1 MEQGP
6 VSTLPPPRLAVVLI
20 NWNSGEN
27 TIECLESLLRSDTP
41 ARVVVV
47 DNASADDSMERILA
61 WASGAEPFTPPTGP
75 LGRLTDPPLTKPVR
89 VVRLSADEALNGD
102 DGSGAPL
109 TLIDAGGNLG
119 FAGGNNLGLR
129 YALRDPALAYFWC
142 LNNDTVVER
151 DAIRA
156 LVARMDATHRVGMC
170 GTVVRYYHR
179 PGTVQA
185 LNGSR
190 FKMLS
195 GQSMGIG
202 RNQPAARAMD
212 PRRVARET
220 DFVLGASLAVSR
232 AFLETVG
239 FMEESYFLYFEEM
252 DWSVRNRG
260 RFATAF
266 AHGAVVYHKEGGSI
280 GSSGKQGAR
289 SETSEY
295 YLMRS
300 RIKFYRRNYPLLL
313 PLQYVFGFGQIG
325 RRLLR
330 RQPRK
335 AWVMMRAML
344 GMGRG

>member
-1 MEQGP
+1 
-6 VSTLPPPRLAVVLI
+6 
-20 NWNSGEN
+20 
-27 TIECLESLLRSDTP
+27 
-41 ARVVVV
+41 
-47 DNASADDSMERILA
+47 
-61 WASGAEPFTPPTGP
+61 
-75 LGRLTDPPLTKPVR
+75 VR

-156 LVARMDATHRVGMC
+156 LVVRMDATHRVGMC

-260 RFATAF
+260 PFRDRFR
-266 AHGAVVYHKEGGSI
+266 SW
-280 GSSGKQGAR
+280 SGCIPQ
-289 SETSEY
+289 
-295 YLMRS
+295 
-300 RIKFYRRNYPLLL
+300 
-313 PLQYVFGFGQIG
+313 G
-325 RRLLR
+325 RRLDRVVGEAGRALGNVRVLSYAFAYKVLPPQLPAAAAIAVCVRVRPDRPAPVAAPAAKGMGDDARDARHGPRLSGRGEGDDEEALRTAGCRRAAGAGRLR
-330 RQPRK
+330 RQG
-335 AWVMMRAML
+335 W
-344 GMGRG
+344 